1 MIRVVG
7 IGLNGKDS
15 LTIEVKRIV
24 ENASIL
30 MGSQRHLKYFPD
42 YLGVAIN
49 LENFIKDIKNLK
61 ELNKDNKSIVILVS
75 GDPLFFGLGRLLL
88 QEINNKDLEFYP
100 NLTSIQLAF
109 SYIKVPWH
117 DAHFISIHGRNLD
130 ELILSFRKGEKKIA
144 ILTDSYNSPQVIAN
158 IYLSLN
164 LSKNYDIWVCENL
177 GKIDQKINCFS
188 PQKLINLEQYEFSSL
203 NVVIFIEN
211 NNVILNKQ
219 EYKQLPILGIE
230 DKYFLTFK
238 DRPGLM
244 TKREVRIAIL
254 GELNLQPKQIIWD
267 IGAGTGSV
275 SIEISRLSNTSK
287 VYAIEKTAVGIN
299 IITQNCKR
307 FRTHNVI
314 PMPLMSLEELY
325 ELPSPDR
332 IFIGGSGGKL
342 IDILEICQQKLR
354 KKGCLVI
361 SLATIE
367 NLGISINWFKNNS
380 WYYSLFSIQ
389 VSRSLAIANLTR
401 LYPTNPVF
409 LLKASRKYE

>member
-15 LTIEVKRIV
+15 LTIEVKSIV

-42 YLGVAIN
+42 YLGVAIT

-287 VYAIEKTAVGIN
+287 VYAIEKTAVGI
-299 IITQNCKR
+299 
-307 FRTHNVI
+307 
-314 PMPLMSLEELY
+314 
-325 ELPSPDR
+325 
-332 IFIGGSGGKL
+332 
-342 IDILEICQQKLR
+342 
-354 KKGCLVI
+354 
-361 SLATIE
+361 
-367 NLGISINWFKNNS
+367 
-380 WYYSLFSIQ
+380 
-389 VSRSLAIANLTR
+389 
-401 LYPTNPVF
+401 F
-409 LLKASRKYE
+409 L